1 MIDAA
6 QRTGKGK
13 IQQVPGIGSGFG
25 HSTSWMKGGH
35 SPTSFGKSGNLEDFR
50 TNITHLKL
58 FSKEILRLTRDV
70 QFEVICFAVGLI
82 RRHFSS

>member
-1 MIDAA
+1 
-6 QRTGKGK
+6 
-13 IQQVPGIGSGFG
+13 
-25 HSTSWMKGGH
+25 MKGGH

-82 RRHFSS
+82 RRHFSSRTLDGALCATRALVLAGIFCLDWPQE